1 MLIILNDAE
10 VSKLRE
16 ALRSHVPGGL
26 ELDEW
31 FRATHE
37 LHDSATR
44 IFNCVTSLIKEGA
57 ELPTE
62 VAAET
67 GPGGEVHLQRPLED
81 NCCEWLQA
89 GEQESA

>member
-1 MLIILNDAE
+1 MLIILNDVE

-16 ALRSHVPGGL
+16 ALRSHVPGRL

-37 LHDSATR
+37 LHDSAMR

-57 ELPTE
+57 DLPTE
-62 VAAET
+62 IAAET
-67 GPGGEVHLQRPLED
+67 GPDGEVHLQKPLEV
-81 NCCEWLQA
+81 NCCEWPQA
-89 GEQESA
+89 GEQQSA